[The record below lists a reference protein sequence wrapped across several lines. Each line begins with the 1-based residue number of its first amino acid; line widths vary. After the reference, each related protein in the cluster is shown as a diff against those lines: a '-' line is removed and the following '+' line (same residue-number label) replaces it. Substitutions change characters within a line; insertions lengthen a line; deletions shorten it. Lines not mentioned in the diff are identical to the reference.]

1 MNKFSAI
8 VIFFFIS
15 SCAYEPILSKKNYNF
30 EFKNISYEGNK
41 KINKIIRNELVN
53 KNSSEK
59 KYDIFFQTSKEKI
72 TVALDKKGD
81 PTIFKITISLN
92 YEIIKDG
99 EKILSNT
106 LKKHVTYN
114 NLDDKFELSQKEEDI
129 LFYLSENLTDEI
141 LNSVLVL
148 DK

>member
-1 MNKFSAI
+1 MNKFLVI
-8 VIFFFIS
+8 IIFFFIS

-41 KINKIIRNELVN
+41 KINKIIRNKLVN

-72 TVALDKKGD
+72 TVALDKKSD
-81 PTIFKITISLN
+81 PTIFKITISLD

-106 LKKHVTYN
+106 LKKHVNYN
-114 NLDDKFELSQKEEDI
+114 NIDDKFELSQKEEDI
-129 LFYLSENLTDEI
+129 LIYLSENLAYEI

-148 DK
+148 NK

>member
-1 MNKFSAI
+1 MNKFL
-8 VIFFFIS
+8 VIITFLFIS

-41 KINKIIRNELVN
+41 KINKIVRDRLIN

-72 TVALDKKGD
+72 IIALDKKGD

-92 YEIIKDG
+92 YEIMKDG
-99 EKILSNT
+99 QKILNNN

-114 NLDDKFELSQKEEDI
+114 NIDDKFELSQKEDDI
-129 LFYLSENLTDEI
+129 LIYLSENLTDEI

>member
-1 MNKFSAI
+1 MNKFLI
-8 VIFFFIS
+8 IIIFLFIS

-41 KINKIIRNELVN
+41 KINNIIRNKLVN

-72 TVALDKKGD
+72 TVALDKKSD
-81 PTIFKITISLN
+81 PTIFKITISLD

-114 NLDDKFELSQKEEDI
+114 NIDDKFELSQKEEDI
-129 LFYLSENLTDEI
+129 LIYLSENLADEN

-148 DK
+148 NK

>member
-1 MNKFSAI
+1 MNKFFVI
-8 VIFFFIS
+8 IIFFFIS

-41 KINKIIRNELVN
+41 KINNIIRNKLVN

-72 TVALDKKGD
+72 TVALDKKSD
-81 PTIFKITISLN
+81 PTIFKITISLD

-114 NLDDKFELSQKEEDI
+114 NIDDKFELSQKEEDI
-129 LFYLSENLTDEI
+129 LIYLSENLADEI

-148 DK
+148 NK

>member
-1 MNKFSAI
+1 MNKFLVI
-8 VIFFFIS
+8 IIFFFIS

-30 EFKNISYEGNK
+30 EFKNINYEGNK
-41 KINKIIRNELVN
+41 KINKIIRNKLIN

-72 TVALDKKGD
+72 IIALDKKGD
-81 PTIFKITISLN
+81 PTIFKITISLK

-114 NLDDKFELSQKEEDI
+114 NIDDKFELSQKEEDI
-129 LFYLSENLTDEI
+129 LLYLSENLTDEI
-141 LNSVLVL
+141 LNSVFIL

>member
-1 MNKFSAI
+1 MNKFLVI
-8 VIFFFIS
+8 IIFFFIS

-41 KINKIIRNELVN
+41 KINNIIRNKLVN

-59 KYDIFFQTSKEKI
+59 KYYIFFQTSKEKI

-81 PTIFKITISLN
+81 PTIFKITISLD

-114 NLDDKFELSQKEEDI
+114 NIDDKFELSQKEEDI
-129 LFYLSENLTDEI
+129 LIYLSENLADEI

-148 DK
+148 NK

>member
-1 MNKFSAI
+1 MNKFLVI
-8 VIFFFIS
+8 IIFFFIS

-41 KINKIIRNELVN
+41 KINNIIRNKLVN

-72 TVALDKKGD
+72 TVALDKKSD
-81 PTIFKITISLN
+81 PTIFKITISLD

-114 NLDDKFELSQKEEDI
+114 NIDDKFELSQKEEDI
-129 LFYLSENLTDEI
+129 LIYLSENLADEI

>member
-1 MNKFSAI
+1 MNKFSVI

-72 TVALDKKGD
+72 TVALD
-81 PTIFKITISLN
+81 TIFKITISLN

>member
-1 MNKFSAI
+1 MNKYLVT

-15 SCAYEPILSKKNYNF
+15 SCAYEPILFNKNYDF

-41 KINKIIRNELVN
+41 KINKIIESKLDNR
-53 KNSSEK
+53 NSSEK
-59 KYDIFFQTSKEKI
+59 KYNIFFQTSKEKI
-72 TVALDKKGD
+72 TIAYDKKGD

-92 YEIIKDG
+92 YEIMKDG
-99 EKILSNT
+99 KSNT

-114 NLDDKFELSQKEEDI
+114 NIDDKFELSQKEEDI
-129 LFYLSENLTDEI
+129 LLYLSENLTDEI
-141 LNSVLVL
+141 LNSVFIL

>member
-1 MNKFSAI
+1 MNKFL
-8 VIFFFIS
+8 VIITFLFIS

-41 KINKIIRNELVN
+41 KINKIIENRLIN
-53 KNSSEK
+53 KNSSAK

-72 TVALDKKGD
+72 IIALNKKGD

-92 YEIIKDG
+92 YEIMKDG
-99 EKILSNT
+99 EKILNNN

-114 NLDDKFELSQKEEDI
+114 NIDDKFELSQKEDDI
-129 LFYLSENLTDEI
+129 LIYLSENLTDEI

>member
-1 MNKFSAI
+1 MNKFLVI
-8 VIFFFIS
+8 IIFFFIS

-41 KINKIIRNELVN
+41 KINNIIRNKLVN

-72 TVALDKKGD
+72 TVALDKKSD
-81 PTIFKITISLN
+81 PTIFKITISLD

-114 NLDDKFELSQKEEDI
+114 NIDDKFELSQKEEDI
-129 LFYLSENLTDEI
+129 LIYLSENLADEI

-148 DK
+148 NK

>member
-1 MNKFSAI
+1 MNKFLVI
-8 VIFFFIS
+8 IIFFFIS

-41 KINKIIRNELVN
+41 KINNIIRNKLVN

-92 YEIIKDG
+92 YEILEDG
-99 EKILSNT
+99 EKIQSNT

-114 NLDDKFELSQKEEDI
+114 NIDDKFELSQKEDDI
-129 LFYLSENLTDEI
+129 LIYLSENLADEI